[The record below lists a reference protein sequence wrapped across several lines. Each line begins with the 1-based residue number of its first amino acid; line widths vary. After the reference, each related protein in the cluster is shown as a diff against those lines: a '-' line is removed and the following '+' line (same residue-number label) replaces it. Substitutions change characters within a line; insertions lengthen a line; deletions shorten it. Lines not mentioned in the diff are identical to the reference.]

1 MSETKT
7 YKKKLTDAGGAVCVL
22 SFIALCLSAAGVML
36 EYIGTAIYNNYNSGS
51 VEHILVKNWEE
62 FASVYEKSAILAV
75 FSFIIFITAL
85 KARNKKKIGS
95 ATAALTVFMPVV
107 MAVVPTINTVKLVT
121 DESFRDS
128 LFDGSSSES
137 IVSAVLLSNT
147 AIPLFSCFF
156 LLIAGLILVGRL
168 IGEEFYADVPTA
180 KRVAVMPEQQADR
193 KTTPDIPKDGY
204 ISSEPENEYRRPDGA
219 EQVSAP
225 VVTEEAEKE
234 DTEQQE
240 EKSVCKFCGAELKEN
255 AKFCSSCGKDV

>member
-107 MAVVPTINTVKLVT
+107 MAVVPAINTVKLVT
-121 DESFRDS
+121 SGSFRDS
-128 LFDGSSSES
+128 LFDGNSRES
-137 IVSAVLLSNT
+137 IESAVLLSNA
-147 AIPLFSCFF
+147 AIPLFVCFF
-156 LLIAGLILVGRL
+156 LLLSGLILAGRL
-168 IGEEFYADVPTA
+168 IGEEFHADVPA
-180 KRVAVMPEQQADR
+180 SKRVAVMPEQKAER
-193 KTTPDIPKDGY
+193 ETTPDIPKDGY

-225 VVTEEAEKE
+225 VVTEETAK
-234 DTEQQE
+234 DNEQQE
-240 EKSVCKFCGAELKEN
+240 EKSVCKFCGAELKDN
-255 AKFCSSCGKDV
+255 AKFCSVCGKDV